1 METGVKT
8 KIETFFRQYSTQS
21 YKKGQVLLLSNETPT
36 HAYYLVEGRV
46 KQYEITYKGDEI
58 IVNIFKPGS
67 YFMVMSVLTD
77 LPNLYYFSAETDVTL
92 LCAPVDEVA
101 EFINKNPEVLKDL
114 LGRLYVV
121 LENLLRRM
129 THLMSGNARG
139 RVIYEILLDIRSS
152 GKNRQTKRLSIT
164 EAELAARAGLSRE
177 TVSREVS
184 FLKKKGLLV
193 PTSRIAVVDISQLER
208 ALEDSL

>member
-1 METGVKT
+1 METDVKT
-8 KIETFFRQYSTQS
+8 KVETFFRQYNVQS
-21 YKKGQVLLLSNETPT
+21 YKKGQVLLLGNEAPT
-36 HAYYLVEGRV
+36 HAYYLVKGRV

-58 IVNIFKPGS
+58 IVNIFKPDS
-67 YFMVMSVLTD
+67 YFMMMSVLTG
-77 LPNLYYFSAETDVTL
+77 LPNLYYFSAETDVEL

-101 EFINKNPEVLKDL
+101 EFINKNPDVMRDL
-114 LGRLYVV
+114 LSRLYIVI
-121 LENLLRRM
+121 ENLLRRM

-139 RVIYEILLDIRSS
+139 RVIFEILLDIRSA
-152 GKNRQTKRLSIT
+152 GKGSQTKRLSIT

-193 PTSRIAVVDISQLER
+193 PASRIAVIDIPQLER